1 MTQVEKRFGSE
12 SGGQRDSKP
21 CVADDSATS
30 KTAIFKYFIQHNG
43 DHWQSI
49 FPAVESDKSQLH
61 TDADDAFAYMH
72 YECGVPAE
80 AIRVVPLAQFGAGS

>member
-1 MTQVEKRFGSE
+1 MKQAAKQIGSE
-12 SGGQRDSKP
+12 DKGQRDSVP

-43 DHWQSI
+43 EHWQSI

-80 AIRVVPLAQFGAGS
+80 AIRVVPLAQFGVGA